1 MGNEKLV
8 RWCTAAE
15 TFAKSE
21 RSACGYHSARAHCR
35 WGDDMA
41 GRHGGCVAQMA
52 ETHWYMEAMYSSV
65 MAVSAA

>member
-1 MGNEKLV
+1 MRVPLG
-8 RWCTAAE
+8 
-15 TFAKSE
+15 
-21 RSACGYHSARAHCR
+21 ARALPVVCR

-41 GRHGGCVAQMA
+41 GRHGGSAAQMA